1 MKLAITGVGIV
12 SPLGNSLSENIQ
24 NLKALQ
30 VPISDYRPQGH
41 FSDWILN
48 VEKAFHCNYEDVDLE
63 GLIEAKNK
71 RWLDPTV
78 ITSMIAVN
86 EAVEMSELDFPNN
99 TPVFVGTI
107 RGGAP
112 NLARYGQ
119 ILHQQKRKV
128 HPQILLSSSHEY
140 VSNHVSSFYKW
151 NGASMGTSG
160 TCISGVQA
168 LDLAK
173 KYMMTEGYTCAVVGA
188 TDFMTSSMSTIYFQL
203 LGAISPTGRSVP

>member
-1 MKLAITGVGIV
+1 MDSKCRKSI
-12 SPLGNSLSENIQ
+12 
-24 NLKALQ
+24 
-30 VPISDYRPQGH
+30 
-41 FSDWILN
+41 
-48 VEKAFHCNYEDVDLE
+48 HCNYEDVDLE

-86 EAVEMSELDFPNN
+86 EAVEMSGLDFPDD

-112 NLARYGQ
+112 KSARYGQ

-140 VSNHVSSFYKW
+140 VSNHISSHYKW
-151 NGASMGTSG
+151 HGASMGTSG
-160 TCISGVQA
+160 TCNQWSTSIRSGQ
-168 LDLAK
+168 K
-173 KYMMTEGYTCAVVGA
+173 
-188 TDFMTSSMSTIYFQL
+188 IYDDRRIYPVL
-203 LGAISPTGRSVP
+203 L